1 MKKYM
6 VTISHLKL
14 PKELSKKK
22 KLPFIKAFIMKNGE
36 EMKVNADIDMFAF
49 TYEAAIQNMINSTDI
64 SDINDLKGKTIN
76 FIIFTIPKDELLSKP
91 LVIDSNEIFYE
102 DGIISISL
110 EGKKYEINLEDKVIS
125 DIEIEINPKNEIKT
139 LKSVSFVEE

>member
-1 MKKYM
+1 M